1 MTDVVGVHGVGW
13 QFESRAKMI
22 DLWRSHIAAGLHNER
37 SPKHDVFTFEAAY
50 YGHLYTAVTGRKG
63 TSSDSKDLDKFETS
77 FLLELAGD
85 PLADPVDP
93 ADGRKAYLPGGVQ
106 WALRVVEST
115 DYFAGLGHLAIRRFV
130 KQVGRYFADVE
141 LHLGARAEVLNALKT
156 GPSVVVA
163 HSLGSV
169 IAYDVLRDE
178 PGIEVDT
185 LVTVGSPLGLRAV
198 RERLGT
204 SADAEANRLPNV
216 RRWVNV
222 AATEDAVA
230 MVKELKPFYGA
241 DVVDKQVHNSR
252 MKAHLAVRYLAAVHT
267 SQAIADAI
275 A

>member
-22 DLWRSHIAAGLHNER
+22 ELWRSHIAAGLHNER

-50 YGHLYTAVTGRKG
+50 YGHLYTAAAGHKG
-63 TSSDSKDLDKFETS
+63 AAPGPADFDEFEES
-77 FLLELAGD
+77 FLLELAGE
-85 PLADPVDP
+85 PP
-93 ADGRKAYLPGGVQ
+93 AGGKAYLPGGVQ
-106 WALRVVEST
+106 WAVRALEST

-130 KQVGRYFADVE
+130 KQVGRYFADAE
-141 LHLGARAEVLNALKT
+141 LHLGARTEVLNALKT
-156 GPSVVVA
+156 GPTVVVA

-230 MVKELKPFYGA
+230 LVKELKPFYGA
-241 DVVDKQVHNSR
+241 DVVDKRVHNSR

-267 SQAIADAI
+267 SQAIADAL